1 MTVARLAV
9 VRGHLNYAN
18 VMATIAVFISL
29 GAGAYAIGIGDVRSR
44 HLADGTIKS
53 RDVGDRALFGR
64 DIHDETISTR
74 QVREDRLEASQFAR
88 VESGAGSCDPAGPA
102 FVTCASVSV
111 GAEQPSDLLIFGTG
125 GQSGSVALEEVSGRC
140 ELAVDG
146 VAIPESFVDPGGT
159 DASHNDASRA
169 NGFATT
175 AVAPSASPGSHTVA
189 MRCNETA
196 GDTFIEAKISVLAL
210 DAR

>member
-1 MTVARLAV
+1 M
-9 VRGHLNYAN
+9 RGHLNYAN

-88 VESGAGSCDPAGPA
+88 VESGAGSCDPNGPA
-102 FVTCASVSV
+102 FVSCASVSV

-125 GQSGSVALEEVSGRC
+125 GQSGSRGPDSEVRGRC
-140 ELAVDG
+140 ELTVDG
-146 VAIPESFVDPGGT
+146 VVVPGSFVDPGEKG
-159 DASHNDASRA
+159 DVESHRNPLIA

-175 AVAPSASPGSHTVA
+175 AVAPSVSPGSHTVG

-196 GDTFIEAKISVLAL
+196 GDTFIDAKISVLAL